1 MAGSIT
7 RQNKLPIAILFLV
20 ASLSLLS
27 FSLLAADSLVDTPTL
42 ITITQDS
49 PELALQGNPAKFE
62 DAKEL
67 LARFAGLQS
76 LRAAFSQQMRDEKGA
91 LLDESEGEVIWM
103 RPLRFRWDIHA
114 PFKQSIVI
122 NDGKHYQYDV
132 DLEQLIVR
140 ELTDEVARL
149 PRIILAGSLEGLT
162 QDYEVSRVRTMAKNA
177 VPSDTGTEELST
189 ALYRLTPRISDENTF
204 ELQSMLFAF
213 AGEELVEINIVDSLG
228 QTSRFELKRSEGIE
242 INEKDFEINAPDST
256 FTIYQ

>member
-1 MAGSIT
+1 M
-7 RQNKLPIAILFLV
+7 
-20 ASLSLLS
+20 
-27 FSLLAADSLVDTPTL
+27 
-42 ITITQDS
+42 
-49 PELALQGNPAKFE
+49 QGNPAEFE
-62 DAKEL
+62 DAKDL

-103 RPLRFRWDIHA
+103 RPLRFRWDIHT

-162 QDYEVSRVRTMAKNA
+162 QDYEVNRVRALSEA
-177 VPSDTGTEELST
+177 VVSPAAELGGLSSV
-189 ALYRLTPRISDENTF
+189 LYRLTPKTSGDDSF

-213 AGEELVEINIVDSLG
+213 VGEELVEINIVDSLG
-228 QTSRFELKRSEGIE
+228 QTSRFELKRSESAAVG
-242 INEKDFEINAPDST
+242 EKDFDINAPDST